1 MSEPEKAE
9 RFFAPIMQG
18 FEELKVPTSG
28 ATIQAW
34 VAGSGPPLLLL
45 HGYPQTHV
53 MWHKIAPALT
63 KRFTVVATDLRGY
76 GKSQK
81 PDGGEAHINFSKRA
95 MAQDQFEV
103 MRELGFDKF
112 SVVAHDR
119 GARVAHRL
127 ALDHPEA
134 VEKLVL
140 LDIAP
145 TDTMYGATDK
155 AFATAY
161 YHWFFLIQPYD
172 LPERLINADPAYY
185 LQKTLNAWCKT
196 PGAFPDEVL
205 AEYIAAFS
213 NPEAIHSACED
224 YRAAAG
230 IDLEHDA
237 ADADRRLEQ
246 PLLVLWGERGVVGNS
261 FDVVDVW
268 RRRAKNV
275 CGRALPCGHFLAEEV
290 PKMLLEELEAF
301 L

>member
-1 MSEPEKAE
+1 MVEKTG
-9 RFFAPIMQG
+9 RFFVPIFEG
-18 FEELKVPTSG
+18 FEERSIVTSDV
-28 ATIQAW
+28 TIQAW
-34 VAGSGPPLLLL
+34 IGGSGPPLLLL

-53 MWHKIAPALT
+53 MWHKIAPTLAR
-63 KRFTVVATDLRGY
+63 RFTVVATDLRGY

-81 PDGGEAHINFSKRA
+81 PAGGEAHENFSKRA
-95 MAQDQFEV
+95 MAKDQVEV
-103 MRELGFDKF
+103 MRKLGFDRF

-119 GARVAHRL
+119 GARVAHRM
-127 ALDHPEA
+127 ALDHDDV

-172 LPERLINADPAYY
+172 LPERLINSDPGYY
-185 LQKTLNAWCKT
+185 LRKTLNAWCKT
-196 PGAFPDEVL
+196 PDSFPEEVMEEYIGAFSDP
-205 AEYIAAFS
+205 A
-213 NPEAIHSACED
+213 AIHSACED

-230 IDLEHDA
+230 IDLKHDA
-237 ADADRRLEQ
+237 EDGQRRVSQ

-261 FDVVDVW
+261 FDVLGVW
-268 RRRAKNV
+268 KTRADKV
-275 CGRALPCGHFLAEEV
+275 EGEPLPCGHFLAEEV
-290 PKMLLEELEAF
+290 PELLMERLDRF